1 VARHLN
7 IGHQENSITTEREF
21 YLREH
26 SQALSEQLQHKL
38 SELQTAYNHL
48 KQLEE
53 AKSNFISVAS
63 HELRTPLTVINSYA
77 QMLQMLPA
85 VINDETAKELLAGV
99 NKGVSRLK
107 DIINDM
113 VSVVRVELSQVDFEL
128 APVSIRSLINAV
140 EEKVTAT
147 IHERKINLTTQMAKN
162 LSMVNGDSEQLE
174 SALYRIVS
182 NAIKYTPDGGQ
193 VAISAQL
200 LEKSKENSQ
209 SFVEIVVADNGVG
222 IALDKQKMIFDKFS
236 TAANVALH
244 STSKTQFMGGGAGLG
259 LTIAK
264 GVIESHNG
272 RIWVESEGYDPD
284 SLPGSKFFI
293 LLPAL

>member
-1 VARHLN
+1 
-7 IGHQENSITTEREF
+7 
-21 YLREH
+21 
-26 SQALSEQLQHKL
+26 
-38 SELQTAYNHL
+38 
-48 KQLEE
+48 
-53 AKSNFISVAS
+53 
-63 HELRTPLTVINSYA
+63 
-77 QMLQMLPA
+77 MLQMLPA

-113 VSVVRVELSQVDFEL
+113 VSVVRVELSQGDFEL